1 MKKIELLNSL
11 KQEIESNILI
21 YEANHSRFDNLD
33 IQAICHLYNDWFDR
47 SIDEQMNITRKYTKE
62 LMEANSALEAVSFRA
77 HDRQEEEQLDRRYE
91 YCKQEYE
98 EQKIKLNELYAMK
111 EQATQEVLPYLDQKQ
126 ISMPIWIYSRVEANW
141 K

>member
-1 MKKIELLNSL
+1 
-11 KQEIESNILI
+11 
-21 YEANHSRFDNLD
+21 
-33 IQAICHLYNDWFDR
+33 
-47 SIDEQMNITRKYTKE
+47 
-62 LMEANSALEAVSFRA
+62 MEANSALEAVSFRA

-126 ISMPIWIYSRVEANW
+126 ISMPI
-141 K
+141 